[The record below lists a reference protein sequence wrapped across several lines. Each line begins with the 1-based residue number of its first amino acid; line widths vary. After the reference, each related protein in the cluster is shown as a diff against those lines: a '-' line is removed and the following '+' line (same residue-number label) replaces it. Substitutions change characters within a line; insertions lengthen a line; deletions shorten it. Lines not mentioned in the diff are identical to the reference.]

1 MVIFG
6 RYLLP
11 AGCFVVY
18 LAEWKGRC
26 VKKGAEKEMFIGGN
40 QMNQSKLIEDDPIWP
55 NDIDSGCNCFSSQ
68 LYDRVIYYTELHED
82 KNRKGKG
89 AQIMLT
95 LFWLK
100 FIPKFRDGLRYLM
113 IFWSLK
119 TLTTPQFRL
128 QKFNLISTPENA
140 YFHRCFINGAAPR
153 GPLAP
158 SLEVLAVCLK
168 VLWRWV

>member
-40 QMNQSKLIEDDPIWP
+40 QMNQSKLIEADPIWP

-100 FIPKFRDGLRYLM
+100 LIPKFRDGLRYLI

-119 TLTTPQFRL
+119 T
-128 QKFNLISTPENA
+128 FNLFNFNSRKCIFSPVVHQRRRS
-140 YFHRCFINGAAPR
+140 FLC
-153 GPLAP
+153 PLAP
-158 SLEVLAVCLK
+158 PLK
-168 VLWRWV
+168 VPCAPWVHKY

>member
-1 MVIFG
+1 MKTI
-6 RYLLP
+6 
-11 AGCFVVY
+11 
-18 LAEWKGRC
+18 
-26 VKKGAEKEMFIGGN
+26 
-40 QMNQSKLIEDDPIWP
+40 QSCP

-140 YFHRCFINGAAPR
+140 HFHQLFINGAAP
-153 GPLAP
+153 
-158 SLEVLAVCLK
+158 SFF
-168 VLWRWV
+168 LWRRPSRSPVRRGSISTKFVYHFFYPSDQNELYHPPLHTRYEIL